1 MTFNYDTSPLDIRRI
16 MKQIFVKLPIII
28 AATIVGA
35 IIGILS
41 YKIYACLAGGNQVY
55 EIRNDYFIYLNKEI
69 SNSGDYFNA
78 YTWDGI
84 LRDDPVVNLALEATD
99 GVTKEDIVDSI
110 TGEILGDYRLLTVV
124 CRGTDPE
131 MVQRISDAYK
141 TALPRFAEKMDML
154 EAMEVWTDSDIV
166 EVDEFTRDNNAAILG
181 AIIGFVLSFFG
192 VLIFSL
198 YDDTIY
204 EEYEIRTLCP
214 NVTYLGPQNSEE
226 LRLSLK
232 YKSED
237 AASTKGNSGNYLTL
251 SYDALT
257 FDEGLIEEM
266 KASDG
271 VILKV
276 TLGKTKVSEVSE
288 ALYNLKKLGINLV
301 GSTR

>member
-1 MTFNYDTSPLDIRRI
+1 M
-16 MKQIFVKLPIII
+16 
-28 AATIVGA
+28 GA

-41 YKIYACLAGGNQVY
+41 YKIYAAVAGGNQIY
-55 EIRNDYFIYLNKEI
+55 EIRNDYFVYLNKEI

-84 LRDDPVVNLALEATD
+84 LRDDPVVNLALEAAED
-99 GVTKEDIVDSI
+99 VTKEEIVNSI

-131 MVQRISDAYK
+131 LVQKISDAYK

-181 AIIGFVLSFFG
+181 AIIGFVLSLFG
-192 VLIFSL
+192 VLLYSL

-214 NVTYLGPQNSEE
+214 NVTYLGPENSEE
-226 LRLSLK
+226 LRLSLNNILK
-232 YKSED
+232 DSVSMSKD
-237 AASTKGNSGNYLTL
+237 LGNYFTL
-251 SYDALT
+251 SPDAIT
-257 FDEGLIEEM
+257 FDEELITGL

-276 TLGKTKVSEVSE
+276 NLGETTVSEVNE
-288 ALYNLKKLGINLV
+288 ALYNLNKLGIKIV
-301 GSTR
+301 GSTV

>member
-1 MTFNYDTSPLDIRRI
+1 MTFNYNAAPLDIRRL
-16 MKQIFVKLPIII
+16 MKQIFIKLPIII

-41 YKIYACLAGGNQVY
+41 YKIYAAVAGGNQIY

-84 LRDDPVVNLALEATD
+84 LRDDPVVNLALEAAED
-99 GVTKEDIVDSI
+99 VTKEEIVNSI

-131 MVQRISDAYK
+131 LVQKISDAYK

-181 AIIGFVLSFFG
+181 AIIGLVLSLFG
-192 VLIFSL
+192 VLLYSL

-214 NVTYLGPQNSEE
+214 NVTYLGRENSEE
-226 LRLSLK
+226 LKLSLDYILK
-232 YKSED
+232 D
-237 AASTKGNSGNYLTL
+237 AASTTERTVNYFTL
-251 SYDALT
+251 SPDAIT
-257 FDEGLIEEM
+257 FDEELITGL

-276 TLGKTKVSEVSE
+276 NLGETTVSEVNE
-288 ALYNLKKLGINLV
+288 ALYNLNKLGIKIV
-301 GSTR
+301 GSTV